1 MYMMSSKAVLLLYYV
16 NIVLLTRICLCTL
29 YAYQ

>member
-16 NIVLLTRICLCTL
+16 NTVLLTRLCLCTL